1 MKARICLVGA
11 GPGDPELLTLRAAR
25 LLSQAGAVLY
35 DRLIS
40 PEILALA
47 APDAEMIDVG
57 KEEGQQDLIQPQ
69 IYERLEECG
78 RRHALVVRL
87 KSGDPF
93 VFGRGAE
100 EWAWLASR
108 GWDVE
113 VVPGISSSLSVAA
126 LQGIPPT
133 CRGFASGFAV
143 VTGHR
148 AAPDAEFWPRYARVD
163 TLIILMGVRNRTAIA
178 AALIAAGRPS
188 VEPVAF
194 IENGSTPR
202 ERVLISDLASVAAGG
217 IEVHAPAVFVVGEVV
232 RCRELLMPAVAEL
245 VA

>member
-1 MKARICLVGA
+1 VSARICLVGA
-11 GPGDPELLTLRAAR
+11 GPGDPELLTVRAAR
-25 LLSQAGAVLY
+25 LLARADAVLH

-40 PEILALA
+40 PEILALVR
-47 APDAEMIDVG
+47 PGAEVIDVG
-57 KEEGQQDLIQPQ
+57 KEVGQQDSIQTR
-69 IYERLEECG
+69 IHELLEDCA
-78 RRHALVVRL
+78 RRYSLVVRL

-100 EWAWLASR
+100 EWAWLAAR
-108 GWDVE
+108 GFAVE
-113 VVPGISSSLSVAA
+113 IVPGISSSLSVAA

-148 AAPDAEFWPRYARVD
+148 VVDDSDFWRRYAGVD
-163 TLIILMGVRNRTAIA
+163 TLIILMGVRNRAAIA
-178 AALIAAGRPS
+178 IALIAAGRCGA
-188 VEPVAF
+188 EPVAF

-202 ERVLISDLASVAAGG
+202 QRVVLSDLNSVAAGRV
-217 IEVHAPAVFVVGEVV
+217 EVQPPAIFVCGDVV
-232 RCRELLMPAVAEL
+232 RCREFLLPSLAEL

>member
-1 MKARICLVGA
+1 VRGRVCLVGA
-11 GPGDPELLTLRAAR
+11 GPGDPELLTVRAAR
-25 LLSQAGAVLY
+25 LLAAADAVLH

-40 PEILALA
+40 PEILALIR
-47 APDAEMIDVG
+47 PGAEIVDVG
-57 KEEGQQDLIQPQ
+57 KEEGQQ
-69 IYERLEECG
+69 ERAQFRINELMEECA

-100 EWAWLASR
+100 EWAWLAAR
-108 GWDVE
+108 GFAVE
-113 VVPGISSSLSVAA
+113 IVPGVSSALSVAS

-143 VTGHR
+143 VTGHQ
-148 AAPDAEFWPRYARVD
+148 AVNDSGFWRRYAGVD
-163 TLIILMGVRNRTAIA
+163 TLIILMGVGNRAAIA
-178 AALIAAGRPS
+178 GALIAAGRRGA
-188 VEPVAF
+188 EPVAF

-202 ERVLISDLASVAAGG
+202 ERVVLTDLNSVAAGRV
-217 IEVHAPAVFVVGEVV
+217 EVQAPAVFVCGDVV
-232 RCRELLMPAVAEL
+232 RCRELLLPALAEL

>member
-1 MKARICLVGA
+1 MSGRVCLVGA
-11 GPGDPELLTLRAAR
+11 GPGDPELLTVRAAR
-25 LLSQAGAVLY
+25 LLSEADAVLH

-47 APDAEMIDVG
+47 RPDAEVIDVG
-57 KEEGQQDLIQPQ
+57 KQEGQQENVQPRIHQ
-69 IYERLEECG
+69 LLEECA
-78 RRHALVVRL
+78 RRYSLVVRL

-100 EWAWLASR
+100 EWAWLAAR
-108 GWDVE
+108 GFAVE
-113 VVPGISSSLSVAA
+113 IVPGVSASLAVAA

-148 AAPDAEFWPRYARVD
+148 VADESGFWRRYAGVD
-163 TLIILMGVRNRTAIA
+163 TLIVLMGVRNRAAIA
-178 AALIAAGRPS
+178 AALIAAGRAGAG
-188 VEPVAF
+188 PVAF

-202 ERVLISDLASVAAGG
+202 ERVVLSDLNSVAAGRV
-217 IEVHAPAVFVVGEVV
+217 EVQAPAVFVSGDVV
-232 RCRELLMPAVAEL
+232 RCRELLLPALAEL